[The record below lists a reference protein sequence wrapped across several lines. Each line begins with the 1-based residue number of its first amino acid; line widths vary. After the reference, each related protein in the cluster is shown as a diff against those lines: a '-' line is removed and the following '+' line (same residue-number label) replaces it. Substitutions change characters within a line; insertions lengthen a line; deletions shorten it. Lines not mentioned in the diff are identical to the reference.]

1 MHVVRQVAQA
11 ILGNWGNILGND
23 VCQHLCNFVETEPSP
38 DLHQAS
44 KFASEAVLTS
54 DIETKKTRVIAFL
67 EKELK
72 FSKKGIQA
80 LARRFPRIWGI
91 SVMKPTVA
99 WLEDVGL
106 SRQQVARVVALP
118 SSSAGSQ
125 HRGQSQT
132 DNSVVRGC
140 WAEPTTGGQSRCWLP
155 RVLSYSID
163 GNLKPTVAWLEG
175 VGLSRQQVA
184 TVVATKPQVFGYSI
198 EGNLKPT
205 VAWLEDV
212 GLSRQQV
219 AKVVAGYSPFLGYSI
234 DGNLKPT
241 VAWLEDV
248 GLSRQQVAKVVA
260 GCPAVL
266 GCSVE
271 NNLSKKLF
279 LLQQFFSKE
288 DICSMIAYLPPMLS
302 LSYARLFHRLKVLQE
317 HGCSYKLARVMA
329 LTDAKFAQRFP
340 PFVDGM
346 SRNIVVA
353 QKAGSGMLLM
363 IPLSHSRF
371 A

>member
-1 MHVVRQVAQA
+1 MHVGRQVAQA

-23 VCQHLCNFVETEPSP
+23 VYEHLCNFVETDSAP

-44 KFASEAVLTS
+44 KFASEAVRTS
-54 DIETKKTRVIAFL
+54 DIETRKTRVIAFL
-67 EKELK
+67 EKDLK

-80 LARRFPRIWGI
+80 LARKFPRIWGI

-106 SRQQVARVVALP
+106 SRQQVTKVVAGFP
-118 SSSAGSQ
+118 S
-125 HRGQSQT
+125 
-132 DNSVVRGC
+132 
-140 WAEPTTGGQSRCWLP
+140 
-155 RVLSYSID
+155 VLGYSID
-163 GNLKPTVAWLEG
+163 GNLKPTVAWLEDVGLSQQQVAKVIAGFPSMLGYSIDANLKPTVAWLEG
-175 VGLSRQQVA
+175 VGLSRRQVA
-184 TVVATKPQVFGYSI
+184 KVVAGFAPVLGCSI

-219 AKVVAGYSPFLGYSI
+219 AKVVAVFPSVLGCSI
-234 DGNLKPT
+234 EGNLKPT

-248 GLSRQQVAKVVA
+248 GLSREQVAKVVA
-260 GCPAVL
+260 GFPAVL
-266 GCSVE
+266 SYSIE
-271 NNLSKKLF
+271 NNLSKKYM
-279 LLQQFFSKE
+279 LLRQFFSKE
-288 DICSMIAYLPPMLS
+288 DICSMIVYLPQMLS
-302 LSYARLFHRLKVLQE
+302 LGYARLFHRLKVLLE

-340 PFVDGM
+340 SFVDGTTR
-346 SRNIVVA
+346 SIVVA
-353 QKAGSGMLLM
+353 QKARSGVLLM
-363 IPLSHSRF
+363 IPPSHSPF